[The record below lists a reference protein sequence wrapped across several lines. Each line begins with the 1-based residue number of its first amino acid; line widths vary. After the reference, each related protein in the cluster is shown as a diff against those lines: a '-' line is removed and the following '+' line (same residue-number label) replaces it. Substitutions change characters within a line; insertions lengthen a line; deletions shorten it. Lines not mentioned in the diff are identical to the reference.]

1 MPVSDVRR
9 SVALSSKFE
18 DAQQLAGPAQ
28 RARCVGPWVLDPQA
42 VLLENYVVRA
52 DWYVDVPLSEQV
64 SHIEV
69 EAFADD
75 LEDEPSSFAE
85 VRELA
90 ERLVDHGLAVDELQQ
105 LLFARANQREL
116 TNHRLSRSDF
126 PFPVQLLDFPP
137 LRRRE
142 PIEDRLGHVGPGD
155 RSVEIG

>member
-42 VLLENYVVRA
+42 VLLENHVVRA
-52 DWYVDVPLSEQV
+52 DRHVDVPLPEQV

-116 TNHRLSRSDF
+116 TNHRLSRSRSEEHTSELQSRQYL
-126 PFPVQLLDFPP
+126 VCRLL
-137 LRRRE
+137 LE
-142 PIEDRLGHVGPGD
+142 KKKKTQY
-155 RSVEIG
+155 